1 MELLTYN
8 DPIENALECFGKD
21 GFAYGSEIPEKW
33 FMDRFRITPAQTA
46 DEHKRNTMIY
56 ARYLGHLRVRLLRD
70 KNMALRTK
78 SGFGQEVVQPSE
90 QTQWAMKSFQDEI
103 IKTYEKARDRVSNIA
118 FEKLS
123 DSERRENSDAVA
135 KLSFFANRTVKR
147 LGW

>member
-1 MELLTYN
+1 MELLTYD
-8 DPIENALECFGKD
+8 DPIENALEYFGKD
-21 GFAYGSEIPEKW
+21 GFTYGSEIPEKW
-33 FMDRFRITPAQTA
+33 FWDRFRITPAQAA
-46 DEHKRNTMIY
+46 DEQERNKMIY
-56 ARYLGHLRVRLLRD
+56 ARYLGHLRVRLLLD
-70 KNMALRTK
+70 KKMALRTK

-103 IKTYEKARDRVSNIA
+103 IKTYGKARDRVSNIA